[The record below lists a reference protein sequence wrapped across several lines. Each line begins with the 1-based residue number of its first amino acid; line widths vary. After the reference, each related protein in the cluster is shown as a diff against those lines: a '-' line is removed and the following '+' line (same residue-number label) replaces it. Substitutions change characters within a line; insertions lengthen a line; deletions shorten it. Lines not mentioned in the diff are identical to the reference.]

1 MSVAYTLYLTEPSRN
16 LDRKVDPDEAE
27 WQQLEELHKIDNVVR
42 ALAEDIIDLLPA
54 GWTLETVKE
63 IQ

>member
-16 LDRKVDPDEAE
+16 LETDPDEAE
-27 WQQLEELHKIDNVVR
+27 WRQLEDLHKIDNIVR